1 MGVNSTEF
9 EIFEKQFTELVGE
22 FQVLTISESRLRDAL
37 RNEAARA
44 EAAKAARD
52 VVEKSAA
59 DMRAN
64 AAAATAGAT
73 HAAQALNAIQDNL
86 NNVKVQLDVSER
98 TRMLFEEKCTEM
110 SENIAV
116 LEKELQQLRPL
127 QSSYVALQ
135 RQYIE
140 LQEQT
145 HTATEEA
152 RREVSRLENE
162 LRRVER
168 CAGAGSELRE
178 RARLAAAA
186 HARERRLAA
195 AELLDTNRELHAAN
209 AEIMRLKIIV
219 SELQCKLSAVQE
231 KRNKEF
237 DTHVDQN
244 ILEES
249 KAALDVE
256 RSTSARLEKALQA
269 AIADNA
275 TLSAELHRIDNN
287 SVELQYES
295 SKTEDLLPTHICPI
309 DSFLAD

>member
-1 MGVNSTEF
+1 M
-9 EIFEKQFTELVGE
+9 FEKQFTELVGE
-22 FQVLTISESRLRDAL
+22 FQLLTISESRLREAL
-37 RNEAARA
+37 RTEAARA
-44 EAAKAARD
+44 EAAEAARD
-52 VVEKSAA
+52 IAEKAAA
-59 DMRAN
+59 DMQAN
-64 AAAATAGAT
+64 AAAATAGAAQ
-73 HAAQALNAIQDNL
+73 AAQALNTIQDNL
-86 NNVKVQLDVSER
+86 NHVKVQLDVAER
-98 TRMLFEEKCTEM
+98 TRMLFEEKCSEM

-145 HTATEEA
+145 HTATEDA

-168 CAGAGSELRE
+168 CASAGSELRE

-195 AELLDTNRELHAAN
+195 AELQDTNRELHTAN
-209 AEIMRLKIIV
+209 AEIMRLKVIL
-219 SELQCKLSAVQE
+219 SELRCKLSDVQE
-231 KRNKEF
+231 KRNKEY

-244 ILEES
+244 ILEET
-249 KAALDVE
+249 KAALEAE
-256 RSTSARLEKALQA
+256 RSTSARLERALQA

-275 TLSAELHRIDNN
+275 TLAAHLHRTDNN
-287 SVELQYES
+287 SVEPLHEVC
-295 SKTEDLLPTHICPI
+295 KTEEPLPTNICPI